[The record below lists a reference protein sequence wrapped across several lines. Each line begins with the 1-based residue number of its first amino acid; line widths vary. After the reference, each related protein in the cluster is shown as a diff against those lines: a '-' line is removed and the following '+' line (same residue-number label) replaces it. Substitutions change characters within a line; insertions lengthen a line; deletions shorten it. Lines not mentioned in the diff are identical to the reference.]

1 MWDLDIVP
9 DSTIEARA
17 GRAGKPDGLG
27 GRDRHAHAEESAGL
41 PHCLPVDHR

>member
-1 MWDLDIVP
+1 MWDLGIVP

-17 GRAGKPDGLG
+17 
-27 GRDRHAHAEESAGL
+27 RDEQGNPTVSGAAIVKHAEESAGL